1 MMYRLNPIPGQAN
14 ATGVS
19 TWGQA
24 ELRNCRSGGRPTY
37 ALYAIALTIHMALLS
52 HALTAA
58 DELSPAQATAVK
70 EVDGRAEELKA
81 VNQAIWQWA
90 EVGLQ
95 EHQSSSLLM
104 SKLRDAGFEIE
115 SGIAGMPTAFVA
127 SFGEGSPVIGILAEY
142 DALPGMSQ
150 KVAPQREP
158 VQAGLPGHACGHS
171 GLGTGALGA
180 AIATKEAMVAHG
192 LEGTIRLYG
201 TPAEETVIGKVYM
214 TLAGVFDDLDICL
227 HWHPADKNGAWAGS
241 SKALV
246 SAKFTFD
253 GTPAHAS
260 VSPSSGRS
268 ALDAVE
274 LMNVGANFMR
284 SISKK
289 MLVSTMSLPTV
300 VERRMSCHPPQRFG
314 TFAGQ
319 TLTKTSKPI
328 SAGCRISPKG
338 RPK

>member
-1 MMYRLNPIPGQAN
+1 
-14 ATGVS
+14 
-19 TWGQA
+19 
-24 ELRNCRSGGRPTY
+24 
-37 ALYAIALTIHMALLS
+37 
-52 HALTAA
+52 
-58 DELSPAQATAVK
+58 
-70 EVDGRAEELKA
+70 
-81 VNQAIWQWA
+81 
-90 EVGLQ
+90 
-95 EHQSSSLLM
+95 M

-127 SFGEGSPVIGILAEY
+127 SFGEGSPVIGILQSTTRCPAC
-142 DALPGMSQ
+142 LKS
-150 KVAPQREP
+150 VAPQREP

-171 GLGTGALGA
+171 GLGTGTLGA

-214 TLAGVFDDLDICL
+214 TLAGVFDDLDIRL

-246 SAKFTFD
+246 SAKFTF
-253 GTPAHAS
+253 TALRRHAS

-284 SISKK
+284 GAYRRRCSYPLCHYRRWWSAECRATHRNG
-289 MLVSTMSLPTV
+289 LVLLPGRHS
-300 VERRMSCHPPQRFG
+300 RRRRNQFPLA
-314 TFAGQ
+314 AGYRRRGGQ
-319 TLTKTSKPI
+319 NDEN
-328 SAGCRISPKG
+328 
-338 RPK
+338 